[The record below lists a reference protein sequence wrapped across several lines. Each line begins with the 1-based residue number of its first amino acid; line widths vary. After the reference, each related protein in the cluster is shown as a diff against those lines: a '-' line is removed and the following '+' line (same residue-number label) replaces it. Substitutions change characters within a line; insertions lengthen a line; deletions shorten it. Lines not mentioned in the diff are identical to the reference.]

1 MTEPQTNPYERQQQ
15 VVFSTK
21 KVFEIYEIRSYDEFL
36 RKWETSVKVSINGTN
51 WYISNADYDEILRN
65 LRKKIQVLRYIHD
78 DNVQKGIVEDIMVD
92 IAKLIFKLEAG
103 DVV

>member
-1 MTEPQTNPYERQQQ
+1 MAEPQTNSNESKSQ

-21 KVFEIYEIRSYDEFL
+21 KVFEIYKTRSYDEFL
-36 RKWETSVKVSINGTN
+36 RKWYTTVKASINGTDY
-51 WYISNADYDEILRN
+51 YISNEEYDEILRI

-78 DNVQKGIVEDIMVD
+78 ENAQKSLIEDIMVE

-103 DVV
+103 DTV

>member
-1 MTEPQTNPYERQQQ
+1 MTEPRTNPDERQQQ

-21 KVFEIYEIRSYDEFL
+21 KVFEIYEIRSYDELL
-36 RKWETSVKVSINGTN
+36 RKWETSVKASINGTN

>member
-1 MTEPQTNPYERQQQ
+1 MTEPQTNPDERQQQ

-65 LRKKIQVLRYIHD
+65 LRKKIQVLRYIHN
-78 DNVQKGIVEDIMVD
+78 DNVQKGIIEDIMVD